1 MSLEKV
7 SVKIMIAGLYL
18 FFLLMIFQNLIK
30 TYFENEYLF
39 AGYILGVLLL
49 LFIFVYTLVKKT
61 KIEICDLDWLIIFYI
76 IVQLIWMIPNFYQYP
91 QGALMGFLY
100 NVRNFFVPYAIIRL
114 SIIGFRSQERLI
126 KWMSFL
132 IAIIAIFG
140 IYFFYFD
147 VEMLSSI
154 STGGSLVGKR
164 ATSFLFATGEVAF
177 CSMIFGLI
185 AFSYIIEK
193 NKVFNWVVKVFYLFV
208 FLFSLILTFTRSAY
222 LGFIAGFLAIV
233 ILYLIGGRTNWKVS
247 VTVILVFLIIISIIL
262 FFVIDKISLEFPSL
276 VNRIIITDDSNT
288 LAHIVNNNKAI
299 ETFLRNPFGIGL
311 GLSGWTVSK
320 WQVSEG
326 TFIESSFLQVLMETG
341 IVGIVVLIMIW
352 VKILMI
358 SISNYLKS
366 KNPLF
371 LGLFGAT
378 LGIVVASFF
387 LPVYYFSTAMSFY
400 WGLVAISMFFRYKKD
415 YGYSKDIGI
424 DNYLDQS
431 SKSKDFNG

>member
-1 MSLEKV
+1 MSLEKI
-7 SVKIMIAGLYL
+7 SGKIIIAGLYL

-30 TYFENEYLF
+30 AYFENEYLF
-39 AGYILGVLLL
+39 TGYILGALLL
-49 LFIFVYTLVKKT
+49 LFIFAYTLIKKI

-100 NVRNFFVPYAIIRL
+100 NIRNLFLPYAIIRL

-132 IAIIAIFG
+132 IAIVAICG

-147 VEMLSSI
+147 VEIFSSV
-154 STGGSLVGKR
+154 SVGGSLVGKR
-164 ATSFLFATGEVAF
+164 ATSFLLASPALAF
-177 CSMIFGLI
+177 CSMIFSLI
-185 AFSYIIEK
+185 TFSYIIEK
-193 NKVFNWVVKVFYLFV
+193 NKVFSWVVKIFYLFV

-222 LGFIAGFLAIV
+222 IGFLAGFLAIV
-233 ILYLIGGRTNWKVS
+233 ILYLIRGRTNWKIS

-262 FFVIDKISLEFPSL
+262 FFVIDKISLEFPGL

-288 LAHIVNNNKAI
+288 LAHIVSNNKAI
-299 ETFLRNPFGIGL
+299 ETFIRNPFGIGL

-326 TFIESSFLQVLMETG
+326 TYIESSFLQVLMETG

-358 SISNYLKS
+358 AISNYLKS

-378 LGIVVASFF
+378 LGIIVASFF
-387 LPVYYFSTAMSFY
+387 LPVYYYSTVMSFY
-400 WGLVAISMFFRYKKD
+400 WGLVAISMVFRSKKVHR
-415 YGYSKDIGI
+415 YSKDIGI
-424 DNYLDQS
+424 DNYLNQS
-431 SKSKDFNG
+431 SRSKDI

>member
-1 MSLEKV
+1 MSPEKV
-7 SVKIMIAGLYL
+7 SGKIIIAGLYL
-18 FFLLMIFQNLIK
+18 FLLLMIFQNLIK

-49 LFIFVYTLVKKT
+49 LFIFAYTLVKKI
-61 KIEICDLDWLIIFYI
+61 KIEICDLDWLIILYI

-91 QGALMGFLY
+91 RGALMGFLY
-100 NVRNFFVPYAIIRL
+100 NVRNFFMPYAIIRL
-114 SIIGFRSQERLI
+114 STIGFRSQEKLI

-140 IYFFYFD
+140 IYFFYFEVD
-147 VEMLSSI
+147 LLSSTLE
-154 STGGSLVGKR
+154 SSSLLGKR
-164 ATSFLFATGEVAF
+164 ATSFLFASPALAF

-193 NKVFNWVVKVFYLFV
+193 NKVFNRAVKVFYFFV
-208 FLFSLILTFTRSAY
+208 FLFSLMLTFTRSAY
-222 LGFIAGFLAIV
+222 IGFLAGFLAIV
-233 ILYLIGGRTNWKVS
+233 ILYLIGGRTNWKIS

-262 FFVIDKISLEFPSL
+262 FLVINVLLQEFPDL
-276 VNRIIITDDSNT
+276 INRIIITDDSNT
-288 LAHIVNNNKAI
+288 LAHIESNNKAI

-320 WQVSEG
+320 WQASEG
-326 TFIESSFLQVLMETG
+326 IYIESSFLQVLMETG
-341 IVGIVVLIMIW
+341 IAGIVILIMIW

-378 LGIVVASFF
+378 LGIIVASFF
-387 LPVYYFSTAMSFY
+387 LPVYYYSTAMSFY
-400 WGLVAISMFFRYKKD
+400 WGLVAISMVFRERKD
-415 YGYSKDIGI
+415 YRYSKDIGI

-431 SKSKDFNG
+431 SRLKEI